1 MRKQLF
7 TLAVAIMALLCST
20 GLSAQVTTP
29 SASPTVKM
37 ETMIGM
43 TDFHATY
50 SRPGMKGR
58 DLFTEDG
65 LVPTGEIWRTGAN
78 SATKF
83 TFGDD
88 VTIMGKEV
96 KAGDYAILTKPMG
109 DNWEVMMFPYESGSW
124 NSYVEKTPGATV
136 TIPAKE
142 MGMTVETFTIE
153 TQNHTMEGA
162 DVVIMWGNTMAAI
175 PVKTNAKKQVM
186 DQIDRVMAGP
196 SMDDF
201 YQAASFLSGNGENE
215 KALEYITKA
224 NKMGGDDARYWMVRR
239 QGLIQ
244 EAMGMEKEATDSF
257 TKSMQLAEK
266 AGNMDYVRMN
276 KKSLGM

>member
-1 MRKQLF
+1 
-7 TLAVAIMALLCST
+7 
-20 GLSAQVTTP
+20 
-29 SASPTVKM
+29 
-37 ETMIGM
+37 
-43 TDFHATY
+43 
-50 SRPGMKGR
+50 
-58 DLFTEDG
+58 
-65 LVPTGEIWRTGAN
+65 
-78 SATKF
+78 
-83 TFGDD
+83 
-88 VTIMGKEV
+88 
-96 KAGDYAILTKPMG
+96 
-109 DNWEVMMFPYESGSW
+109 
-124 NSYVEKTPGATV
+124 
-136 TIPAKE
+136 
-142 MGMTVETFTIE
+142 
-153 TQNHTMEGA
+153 MEGA

-186 DQIDRVMAGP
+186 DQINRVMAGP

-201 YQAASFLSGNGENE
+201 YQAASFLSSNGENE